1 MSGIND
7 IASPCEVI
15 QDVVER
21 TSRQIAQSVFGH
33 EQTSRLLIG
42 AFLIGGHVLLEGPP
56 GIAKTLMAKTFARA
70 LGLRFQRI
78 QFTPDLMPSDVTGVY
93 VFEQTSAAFRFA
105 PGPVFAD
112 IVLADEI
119 NRTPPKTQSA
129 LLEAMEE
136 HFVTIDGKRHP
147 LGRLFFVMATQNP
160 IEHEGTF
167 PLPEAQL
174 DRFLFKLKM
183 SYPGREYETAM
194 VGRYSSELPPCE
206 DEIRAS
212 REDKSPLG
220 VVSEEELDQARA
232 LLRRISIDPVLGG
245 YIQELVEASRCHA
258 ELLLGASP
266 RAGLHLALAA
276 KLNAALDQRNYVI
289 PDDVKAMVPYVF
301 AHRLVFQPEV
311 YDTEGRAEKLVEE
324 VIARTPAPDLV
335 AG

>member
-7 IASPCEVI
+7 TASPCEVI
-15 QDVVER
+15 QDVVQR
-21 TSRQIAQSVFGH
+21 TAQQIAASVFGH
-33 EQTSRLLIG
+33 EQTSQLLIG

-56 GIAKTLMAKTFARA
+56 GIAKTLMAKAFAQA
-70 LGLRFQRI
+70 LGLRFRRI

-93 VFEQTSAAFRFA
+93 VFDQTSSAFRFA

-147 LGRLFFVMATQNP
+147 LGNLFFVLATQNP

-183 SYPGREYETAM
+183 SYPGREFETAM
-194 VGRYSSELPPCE
+194 VSRYSAEVPPCGE
-206 DEIRAS
+206 ETGG
-212 REDKSPLG
+212 EHGNQLEVG
-220 VVSEEELDQARA
+220 VVSEEDLDQARI
-232 LLRRISIDPVLGG
+232 LLRRISLDPVLGG
-245 YIQELVEASRCHA
+245 YIQELVDATRNHP

-276 KLNAALDQRNYVI
+276 KLNAAISGRNYVI
-289 PDDVKAMVPYVF
+289 PDDVKAMAPYVF

-311 YDTEGRAEKLVEE
+311 YDNEGRAEQVVEE
-324 VIARTPAPDLV
+324 IITRTPAPDL
-335 AG
+335 AAA